1 MRRLLRLLILFS
13 LIGWHLAKAPAFL
26 YAQPSNDACNQAVF
40 LTNLDN
46 WCSEAG
52 AFSTLGA
59 TESSQA
65 LPTCFPFNAPTRD
78 VWFAFTAQAKDLH
91 VTVIGNVP
99 LDPGGTLENPEFAVY
114 SGDCS
119 NFTEIACASDAFSQN
134 VIESFAGPLIPGET
148 YYIRVSARFGNTG
161 TFKLCV
167 NNFNQPPDP
176 SSDCATAVVLCDKSP
191 FTVES
196 IQGAGLDPNEVD
208 PLSCMQEEF
217 ASVWYKWTCD
227 QPGPLTFTLT
237 PTNPVDDLDFIV
249 YELPNGIDDCSD
261 KILLRCMASGENIGA
276 PFENWEPCTGAT
288 GLSLSS
294 TDTEE
299 FPGCSS
305 GDDNFV
311 SHINLESGKSY
322 ALVVNNFSNTGN
334 GFSITWGG
342 SSTFLGPKTD
352 FLIDPELGGQ
362 CDIDEITFTD
372 ETVIPPGMTAVSYAW
387 YFGQGANPAMAV
399 GPGPHTVVYES
410 FGSKSVLLEIETDA
424 GCTVSEVKEIFIEPC
439 CDPATNLGI
448 QLDESNDPICH
459 GDSNGFFS
467 TSGSGGTPAYQFS
480 IDGEHYQALGN
491 FVELSAGV
499 YEVFIQDTKGC
510 MDSLEVVLNDPPPL
524 IVDAGPDQ
532 EIILGESVV
541 LEGSIQEALSPATP
555 LWVQPVG
562 ECIVDPLS
570 CLDCLSPT
578 ATPLVSSTFV
588 LTAVDLNGC
597 RNEDSVTV
605 SVRPIRPVYIPN
617 AFSPNDDGI
626 NDYFTAYGGAV
637 AISISRLQIYS
648 RWGELLFEATDIPL
662 NNEKLG
668 WDGRSADGRP
678 LESGVYAYVIDIEF
692 LDCTTGTYYGDLTL
706 VK

>member
-1 MRRLLRLLILFS
+1 MRKLFRFVIFVLLT
-13 LIGWHLAKAPAFL
+13 GWHLAKAPGFL
-26 YAQPSNDACNQAVF
+26 HAQPSNDACNQAIL

-46 WCSEAG
+46 WCSGSG
-52 AFSTLGA
+52 AFSTAGA
-59 TESSQA
+59 TESPQA
-65 LPTCFPFNAPTRD
+65 LPGCFPFNAPTRD
-78 VWFAFTAQAKDLH
+78 VWFVFTAQAKDLH
-91 VTVIGNVP
+91 VTVVGNIP
-99 LDPGGTLENPEFAVY
+99 LAPGGTLENPEFAIY

-119 NFTEIACASDAFSQN
+119 NLTEIACASDAFNQN

-161 TFKLCV
+161 TFELCV

-196 IQGAGLDPNEVD
+196 IQGAGLNTNEVD
-208 PLSCMQEEF
+208 PASCMQEEF

-237 PTNPVDDLDFIV
+237 PTNPTDDLDFIV
-249 YELPNGIDDCSD
+249 YELPNGIDDCSG

-276 PFENWEPCTGAT
+276 PFEVWEPCTGAT

-294 TDTEE
+294 TDTQE

-305 GDDNFV
+305 SDDNFV

-322 ALVVNNFSNTGN
+322 ALVVNNFSNTGH

-342 SSTFLGPKTD
+342 SSTFLGPKTS
-352 FLIDPELGGQ
+352 FEVEPELGGQ

-372 ETVIPPGMTAVSYAW
+372 ETIIPQGMTAVSYTW
-387 YFGQGANPAMAV
+387 YFGEGANPATAT

-410 FGSKSVLLEIETDA
+410 FGSKTVVLEVETDA
-424 GCTVSEVKEIFIEPC
+424 GCTVSDLREIFIEPC
-439 CDPATNLGI
+439 CDPATNLDI
-448 QLDESNDPICH
+448 QLDGSNDPNCH
-459 GDSNGFFS
+459 GDFNGSIS

-480 IDGEHYQALGN
+480 IDQEFYQTSGN
-491 FVELSAGV
+491 FIELPAGS
-499 YEVFIQDTKGC
+499 YEVFIQDIKGC
-510 MDSLEVVLNDPPPL
+510 VDSLEVELIDPPPL
-524 IVDAGPDQ
+524 IVDAGPDR
-532 EIILGESVV
+532 EIDLGESVI

-555 LWVQPVG
+555 LWIQPVG
-562 ECIVDPLS
+562 ECILEPLS
-570 CLDCLSPT
+570 CLECLTPT
-578 ATPLVSSTFV
+578 ATPLVSSDFV
-588 LTAVDLNGC
+588 LTAVDLDGC
-597 RNEDSVTV
+597 SDEDTVTV
-605 SVRPIRPVYIPN
+605 SVRPVRPIYIPN
-617 AFSPNDDGI
+617 AFSPNGDGI
-626 NDYFTAYGGAV
+626 NDYFTAYGSAV

-648 RWGELLFEATDIPL
+648 RWGELLFEVTDIPL

-668 WDGRSADGRP
+668 WDGRSANGRP
-678 LESGVYAYVIDIEF
+678 LEPGVYAYLIDIEF